1 MSEKIQIWLVL
12 EECSHQPFQQTQ
24 TCCDN
29 LLVIFLSSLIF
40 SHFSPCSDSLRGSD
54 TVEKND
60 VFVPVMAAKCNGGV
74 ITAAAL
80 EYGSIG
86 NGAYPGLPFVC
97 NVSEKVSPINK
108 NT

>member
-1 MSEKIQIWLVL
+1 MVL
-12 EECSHQPFQQTQ
+12 EESPHQPFQQTQ
-24 TCCDN
+24 TCCNN

-40 SHFSPCSDSLRGSD
+40 SHFSPCSDSLGGSD

-60 VFVPVMAAKCNGGV
+60 VFVPVMAVKCNGGV

-80 EYGSIG
+80 EYGSVG
-86 NGAYPGLPFVC
+86 NGAYHALPFVW
-97 NVSEKVSPINK
+97 NVSEKVSPMNK